1 MSAADALCQTRA
13 TDDGQVLEV
22 RLPSWLTD
30 DERQAI
36 ADGVGRLIESRGQLN
51 GVNYAERVAAEVR
64 RVMDADGLDE
74 GHLRLFLGCARTRA
88 AALWSGWRPYT
99 LDELAA
105 VSDALDVP
113 LMSLAAPGVDE
124 GVQR

>member
-1 MSAADALCQTRA
+1 MSAGVEVRADER
-13 TDDGQVLEV
+13 VLEV

-30 DERQAI
+30 DERARI
-36 ADGVGRLIESRGQLN
+36 AEGVRLLIESRGQLN
-51 GVNYAERVAAEVR
+51 GVGYAERVAAEVR

-113 LMSLAAPGVDE
+113 LMSLAAPGVE